1 MPYGVSRCE
10 FVNIEVSPSS
20 LSSRYALQFGLASSN
35 CVFLEGFECKLYYM
49 VLTSGP
55 GKEMVK
61 NIDVSKRSKS
71 VSFKNSNFCKLDEGR
86 SVPFCEG
93 IPLVHVEGT
102 LGRCFL
108 MSVQRE
114 PDSTR
119 SAS

>member
-1 MPYGVSRCE
+1 MQIILHGVNEWAWQRNGQEHRRVQKEQVSVFQE
-10 FVNIEVSPSS
+10 FPFF
-20 LSSRYALQFGLASSN
+20 A
-35 CVFLEGFECKLYYM
+35 
-49 VLTSGP
+49 
-55 GKEMVK
+55 
-61 NIDVSKRSKS
+61 
-71 VSFKNSNFCKLDEGR
+71 NFR

>member
-1 MPYGVSRCE
+1 MQFIFHGVYEWARQRNGQEQRRAQTEQVSVFRE
-10 FVNIEVSPSS
+10 F
-20 LSSRYALQFGLASSN
+20 QF
-35 CVFLEGFECKLYYM
+35 F
-49 VLTSGP
+49 
-55 GKEMVK
+55 
-61 NIDVSKRSKS
+61 R
-71 VSFKNSNFCKLDEGR
+71 KLDEGR

-102 LGRCFL
+102 LGSCFL